1 MLDQK
6 TKDIVKS
13 TVPVLKEHGV
23 EITTEFY
30 KDMFKRYPEVKNMF
44 DMSKQKSG
52 EQPKALAMT
61 VLAAAQNIDNLE
73 VLAPAVERIGK
84 IHVDAKVKAE
94 HYPIVGE
101 CLLRAI
107 KTVLGDSATDEII
120 EAWGQAY
127 EEIAKIFINA
137 ENKMYEAK

>member
-84 IHVDAKVKAE
+84 IHVDSKVKAE

>member
-23 EITTEFY
+23 EITTAFY
-30 KDMFKRYPEVKNMF
+30 NDMFERYPEVKGMFNM
-44 DMSKQKSG
+44 DKQKSG
-52 EQPKALAMT
+52 AQPKALAMT
-61 VLAAAQNIDNLE
+61 VLAAAQNIDDLS
-73 VLAPAVERIGK
+73 VLAPAVEKIG
-84 IHVDAKVKAE
+84 HVHVNSKVKAE

-107 KTVLGDSATDEII
+107 KTVLGDAATDEVI
-120 EAWGQAY
+120 EAWGKAY
-127 EEIAKIFINA
+127 GEIAQVFIGA